1 MCKAVVAHMK
11 QKGFYLFRLIPVTD
25 SEIQIWISK
34 VAPGIS
40 QLQRKEYTRQWNI
53 IDKIWQEGNERGT

>member
-1 MCKAVVAHMK
+1 MK
-11 QKGFYLFRLIPVTD
+11 QKRFYLFRLIPVTD
-25 SEIQIWISK
+25 SEIQSWISK

-40 QLQRKEYTRQWNI
+40 QLQRKEYTRQWNT

>member
-1 MCKAVVAHMK
+1 MK

-25 SEIQIWISK
+25 SEIQSWISK

>member
-1 MCKAVVAHMK
+1 MK
-11 QKGFYLFRLIPVTD
+11 QKRFYLFRLIPVTD
-25 SEIQIWISK
+25 SEIQSWISK